1 MGFFLT
7 DAISS
12 ALTPAGTN
20 ARRDQEAGQQ
30 SVADQAREIAR
41 SSGANY
47 DAVLKY
53 LRGKQGNIQSGID
66 ALGQMSTRG
75 GLRDQ
80 ALRAGATARSQ
91 ALSQS
96 VPLQYAGNQ
105 ALSNAYRGRQL
116 NAANGVQNQAIRQST
131 SPDAQARALM
141 QLLQAMGS
149 YQSQSYQPYAQAGSM
164 VYGQPQVQVQPGIM
178 DSLSPFIGMLAG
190 GRSTRQGGS
199 STQNRSG
206 GGFGSQFFS
215 MPDGM
220 IEDEFGN
227 RMTQEEYNMRF
238 GGIG

>member
-47 DAVLKY
+47 DQVLKY
-53 LRGKQGNIQSGID
+53 LRSKQGNIQSGID
-66 ALGQMSTRG
+66 ALGRMSTRG

-80 ALRAGATARSQ
+80 ALRAGATARGQ
-91 ALSQS
+91 AMSQS
-96 VPLQYAGNQ
+96 VPLQYAGNP
-105 ALSNAYRGRQL
+105 ALANAYRGRAL
-116 NAANGVQNQAIRQST
+116 NAANGMQNQAIRQST
-131 SPDAQARALM
+131 SPQAQAQALM

-149 YQSQSYQPYAQAGSM
+149 YQSQSYQPFAQAGSM
-164 VYGQPQVQVQPGIM
+164 VYGQPQVQVSPGIM

-190 GRSTRQGGS
+190 GRSAQQRQGGS
-199 STQNRSG
+199 GGMSSG
-206 GGFGSQFFS
+206 TNFYS
-215 MPDGM
+215 MQDGT
-220 IEDEFGN
+220 IEDDFGN
-227 RMTQEEYNMRF
+227 VMTQDEYRMRF
-238 GGIG
+238 GF